1 MEFQERCE
9 GPPLFHDVAARL
21 EKLGFV
27 FARFLNLP
35 EMPPYRGPL
44 GFRGDGFHTS
54 ADALFL
60 RRPWVIAE
68 RFGAC
73 RERALREPILT
84 AIAHG
89 QIEFAVRAGET
100 FDADRREDPAT
111 FAERCAGDQAET
123 MVARPD
129 APQAPPGDP
138 ARRHCAAVSEDAD
151 LPAPAR
157 MSAQP
162 PRNQAETIIK
172 RRREHTALYLKSLQ

>member
-9 GPPLFHDVAARL
+9 GQPWFHDAAAHL
-21 EKLGFV
+21 ERFGLV

-44 GFRGDGFHTS
+44 EFRGDGFHTS

-60 RRPWVIAE
+60 RRPRVIAE
-68 RFGAC
+68 RFGAR
-73 RERALREPILT
+73 RERALREPLLT

-89 QIEFAVRAGET
+89 QIEFALLARET
-100 FDADRREDPAT
+100 F
-111 FAERCAGDQAET
+111 
-123 MVARPD
+123 
-129 APQAPPGDP
+129 
-138 ARRHCAAVSEDAD
+138 DAD

-172 RRREHTALYLKSLQ
+172 RRREHTARYLKSLQ